1 MTTCT
6 DCGRSLKRIHV
17 VDGDLFA
24 YVRPDYSRGYMS
36 PSPEPRPP
44 LCKGCWKKATKKAE
58 GKLK

>member
-6 DCGRSLKRIHV
+6 DCGRSLKRIH
-17 VDGDLFA
+17 